1 MTSEVLRYS
10 EEYGRR
16 YAVYGKNG
24 TSPRARWAFSKRLT
38 RLESLFPN
46 DEQEQ
51 EHLELFDHE
60 IREVLDSDLYC
71 APVSL
76 SGGKVLDIGT
86 GTGNWAINIGDAD
99 PTCVVIGVDIS
110 MIQPTWVPPNVSFE
124 IFDVEAQWEWS
135 EDLRF
140 RFIFGRQLAGSIIDW
155 SQLIRQCHE

>member
-1 MTSEVLRYS
+1 VTSEVLRYS

-110 MIQPTWVPPNVSFE
+110 MIQPIWVPPNVAFE

-135 EDLRF
+135 EDR